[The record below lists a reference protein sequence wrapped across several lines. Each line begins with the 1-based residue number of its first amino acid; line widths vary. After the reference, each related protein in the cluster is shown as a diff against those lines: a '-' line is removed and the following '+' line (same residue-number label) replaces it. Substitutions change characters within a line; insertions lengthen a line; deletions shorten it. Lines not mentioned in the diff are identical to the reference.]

1 MRIARESGGS
11 ARLGFPSTNGSGNY
25 NRPPALSSEST
36 GLRFTAEMLS
46 ASRAVKDS
54 GFGEGRAEFAY
65 PLVDNAFSAN
75 IFECGSIV
83 FEIR

>member
-1 MRIARESGGS
+1 
-11 ARLGFPSTNGSGNY
+11 
-25 NRPPALSSEST
+25 
-36 GLRFTAEMLS
+36 MLS